1 MEILVCIKQVPDDSV
16 EVSLNKETGKAAI
29 EKIAPIVN
37 AFDGYALEMATRF
50 KEANGGNITVVSVG
64 PEKARDSLRSC
75 CAVGA
80 NKAFLV
86 NDEATKGADTYATA
100 YTLSK
105 AVAKIEEENGVKFDI
120 IFCGKETTDFTSSQV
135 GPMLAEIL
143 GLPQVTNIVELN
155 PKDGGLEIK
164 QETDEGYNLVDV
176 ATPCVVTVGK
186 PSYDPRYPTMKNKM
200 AARKVQ
206 IPDLTAADMGADAS
220 LMGGADAK
228 VKCVK
233 VYEPAKK
240 EAGVKIKEKTVEETV
255 AKAVGI
261 MLDAKV
267 F

>member
-16 EVSLNKETGKAAI
+16 EVSLNQATGQADV

-50 KEANGGNITVVSVG
+50 KEAHGGNITVVSVG
-64 PEKARDSLRSC
+64 PDKARDSLRNC
-75 CAVGA
+75 CSVGA
-80 NKAFLV
+80 SKAFLV
-86 NDEATKGADTYATA
+86 RDDATEGSDTFGTA

-135 GPMLAEIL
+135 GPMMAEL
-143 GLPQVTNIVELN
+143 LSLPQVTNIV
-155 PKDGGLEIK
+155 GLEPSETGLLVK
-164 QETDEGYNLVDV
+164 QETEAGYNMVDV
-176 ATPCVVTVGK
+176 ATPCLVTVTK
-186 PSYDPRYPTMKNKM
+186 PDYDPRYPTMKNKM
-200 AARKVQ
+200 AARKVV
-206 IPDLTAADMGADAS
+206 IPDLTAADMGADTA
-220 LMGGADAK
+220 LMGENAAK
-228 VKCVK
+228 VKVVK

-240 EAGVKIKEKTVEETV
+240 EAGVKIKEQTVEETV

-261 MLDAKV
+261 MVDAKV

>member
-120 IFCGKETTDFTSSQV
+120 IF
-135 GPMLAEIL
+135 
-143 GLPQVTNIVELN
+143 
-155 PKDGGLEIK
+155 
-164 QETDEGYNLVDV
+164 
-176 ATPCVVTVGK
+176 
-186 PSYDPRYPTMKNKM
+186 
-200 AARKVQ
+200 
-206 IPDLTAADMGADAS
+206 
-220 LMGGADAK
+220 
-228 VKCVK
+228 
-233 VYEPAKK
+233 
-240 EAGVKIKEKTVEETV
+240 
-255 AKAVGI
+255 
-261 MLDAKV
+261 
-267 F
+267 